1 MDSSPVTRRDLF
13 RCCYAVAGL
22 RKWPGTPPD
31 ESALILLGCVLAATL
46 DGDVEAARCL
56 ARGLVSNR
64 RQLYGSVLT
73 SQAVA

>member
-1 MDSSPVTRRDLF
+1 MNRRELF
-13 RCCYAVAGL
+13 RSCYVDAKL
-22 RKWPGTPPD
+22 RKWPGSAPN
-31 ESALILLGCVLAATL
+31 ESALILLGGVLAATL
-46 DGDVEAARCL
+46 DGDVEASRCL